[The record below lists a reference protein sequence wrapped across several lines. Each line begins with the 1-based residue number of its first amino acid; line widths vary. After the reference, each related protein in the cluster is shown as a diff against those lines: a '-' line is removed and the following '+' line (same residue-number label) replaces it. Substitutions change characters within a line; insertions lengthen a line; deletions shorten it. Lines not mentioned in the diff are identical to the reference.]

1 MKEMNMNGVRS
12 KGPQHIED
20 AKQIASELMDRF
32 SLHEQNEVLSL
43 VLDLILETRQK
54 RVDHLETRQK
64 RVDHLQCE
72 LEELKA
78 SINHFTKNLSV

>member
-54 RVDHLETRQK
+54 RVDHL
-64 RVDHLQCE
+64 QCE

>member
-1 MKEMNMNGVRS
+1 MKEMDMNGVRS

-43 VLDLILETRQK
+43 VSDLI
-54 RVDHLETRQK
+54 LETRQK

>member
-1 MKEMNMNGVRS
+1 MNGVRS

-54 RVDHLETRQK
+54 RVDHL
-64 RVDHLQCE
+64 QCE